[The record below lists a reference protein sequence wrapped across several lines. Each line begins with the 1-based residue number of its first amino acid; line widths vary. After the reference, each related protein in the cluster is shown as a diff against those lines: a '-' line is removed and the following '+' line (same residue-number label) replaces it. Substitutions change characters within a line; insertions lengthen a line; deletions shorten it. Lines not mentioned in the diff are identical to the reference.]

1 MECGTAQCFIATS
14 FAASVLMHHSE
25 GFPMSQLRLLAL
37 TTLVLCVVFTNT
49 SDAQTST
56 IDNEVKRMQGHWR
69 ITEMVENGS
78 VVPENQ
84 MRTSLPGGG
93 LVEIIDY
100 TLLFKSPVTG
110 VKSTKSFRLDPSVYP
125 KQIAILE
132 RDTVT
137 GLGIYQFDKGKLV
150 ICVANPKAEVPTD
163 FTAHNNSGRSLMV
176 MEAFSVDEGNPS
188 KLFLPPPPRTST
200 AQQPIKETNVEVV
213 EVKSPAAS
221 AAPTIIVNQA
231 PAPAPAVAANVA
243 GRILTDAEV
252 RAMLVGN
259 WRMNDGQGLL
269 DITLAPN
276 GTFTS
281 FRHNEAITTFHTV
294 FVATPISSGS
304 WRVQNGQLFMHVN
317 SSYRPDRVN
326 TTAVFAVRSIS
337 ATDALLVD
345 TLGRVAKV
353 IKLP

>member
-1 MECGTAQCFIATS
+1 MSKQS
-14 FAASVLMHHSE
+14 
-25 GFPMSQLRLLAL
+25 GFTILAL
-37 TTLVLCVVFTNT
+37 TLGLVLTNAALAQSST
-49 SDAQTST
+49 TDAE
-56 IDNEVKRMQGHWR
+56 IKRMQGHWR
-69 ITEMVENGS
+69 ITEMVENGY

-110 VKSTKSFRLDPSVYP
+110 VKSTKQFRLDPSVYP

-137 GLGIYQFDKGKLV
+137 GLGIYQFDQGKLV
-150 ICVANPKAEVPTD
+150 ICVANPKSETPTD
-163 FTAHNNSGRSLMV
+163 FTAHSNSGRSLMV
-176 MEAFSVDEGNPS
+176 LESFSVDESDHS
-188 KLFLPPPPRTST
+188 KFQLPLPPRTTTARLPTST
-200 AQQPIKETNVEVV
+200 ANIDIVEVNN
-213 EVKSPAAS
+213 PATN

-231 PAPAPAVAANVA
+231 ATPASAVAANVA

-252 RAMLVGN
+252 RTMLVGN

-269 DITLAPN
+269 DITLAAN
-276 GTFTS
+276 GTFSS
-281 FRHNEAITTFHTV
+281 FRHNEAINTFHTV
-294 FVATPISSGS
+294 FMATPISSGS

-317 SSYRPDRVN
+317 SSYRADRVN

>member
-1 MECGTAQCFIATS
+1 
-14 FAASVLMHHSE
+14 
-25 GFPMSQLRLLAL
+25 MSQNSAF
-37 TTLVLCVVFTNT
+37 TLVAVALSIVLTNT
-49 SDAQTST
+49 ADAQSSTSG
-56 IDNEVKRMQGHWR
+56 NELKRMQGHWR
-69 ITEMVENGS
+69 ITEMVENGY
-78 VVPENQ
+78 VVPEHQ

-93 LVEIIDY
+93 LLEIIDY

-110 VKSTKSFRLDPSVYP
+110 VKTAKSFRLDPSVYP

-150 ICVANPKAEVPTD
+150 ICVANPKSETPTD

-176 MEAFSVDEGNPS
+176 MESFSIDEGNS
-188 KLFLPPPPRTST
+188 GKLFLPPPPRTTSARPP
-200 AQQPIKETNVEVV
+200 AQATNFDII
-213 EVKSPAAS
+213 EVKTPATN

-231 PAPAPAVAANVA
+231 PSQTPAIAGNVA

-269 DITLAPN
+269 DITLAPD

-304 WRVQNGQLFMHVN
+304 WRVQNGQLFLHVN
-317 SSYRPDRVN
+317 SSYRADRVN

-337 ATDALLVD
+337 SAGALLVD

>member
-1 MECGTAQCFIATS
+1 
-14 FAASVLMHHSE
+14 
-25 GFPMSQLRLLAL
+25 MSQLRVFSLLAL
-37 TTLVLCVVFTNT
+37 ALSVIFSNT
-49 SDAQTST
+49 SDAQVST
-56 IDNEVKRMQGHWR
+56 ADNEVKRMQGHWR

-150 ICVANPKAEVPTD
+150 ICVANPKAEIPTD
-163 FTAHNNSGRSLMV
+163 FTAHTNSGRSLMV
-176 MEAFSVDEGNPS
+176 MESFSVDEGNQG
-188 KLFLPPPPRTST
+188 KLFLPPPPRTSL
-200 AQQPIKETNVEVV
+200 ARPAVQETNIDVV
-213 EVKSPAAS
+213 EVKPAAAS
-221 AAPTIIVNQA
+221 SAPTIIVNQA
-231 PAPAPAVAANVA
+231 PAPAPAVASNVA

-269 DITLAPN
+269 DITLAAN
-276 GTFTS
+276 GTFSS

>member
-1 MECGTAQCFIATS
+1 
-14 FAASVLMHHSE
+14 
-25 GFPMSQLRLLAL
+25 MSQNSAFTLIAL
-37 TTLVLCVVFTNT
+37 TLSIVLTNT
-49 SDAQTST
+49 ADAQSSTS
-56 IDNEVKRMQGHWR
+56 DNELKRMQGHWR
-69 ITEMVENGS
+69 ITEMVENGY

-84 MRTSLPGGG
+84 IRTSLPGGG
-93 LVEIIDY
+93 LLEIIDY

-110 VKSTKSFRLDPSVYP
+110 VKTAKSFRLDPSVYP

-150 ICVANPKAEVPTD
+150 ICVANPKSETPTD

-176 MEAFSVDEGNPS
+176 MESFSIDEGNS
-188 KLFLPPPPRTST
+188 DKLFLPPPPRTTSARPP
-200 AQQPIKETNVEVV
+200 AQATNVDIIEVPT
-213 EVKSPAAS
+213 PATN

-231 PAPAPAVAANVA
+231 PSQPPAIAGNVA

-304 WRVQNGQLFMHVN
+304 WRVQNGQLFLHVS
-317 SSYRPDRVN
+317 SSYRADRVN

-337 ATDALLVD
+337 SADALLVD

>member
-1 MECGTAQCFIATS
+1 MSRRTAFTII
-14 FAASVLMHHSE
+14 
-25 GFPMSQLRLLAL
+25 AL
-37 TTLVLCVVFTNT
+37 TLSLVFSNA
-49 SDAQTST
+49 SNAQSSVS
-56 IDNEVKRMQGHWR
+56 DNEVKRMQGHWR

-78 VVPENQ
+78 VISENQ

-93 LVEIIDY
+93 LAEIIDY

-150 ICVANPKAEVPTD
+150 ICVANPKAEIPTD
-163 FTAHNNSGRSLMV
+163 FTAHSNSGRSLIV
-176 MEAFSVDEGNPS
+176 MESFSIDEENQG
-188 KLFLPPPPRTST
+188 KLFLPPPPRTTSARPP
-200 AQQPIKETNVEVV
+200 AQATNVDIV
-213 EVKSPAAS
+213 EVKTPASNAS
-221 AAPTIIVNQA
+221 PTIIVNQA
-231 PAPAPAVAANVA
+231 PAPAPAVAANIA
-243 GRILTDAEV
+243 GRVLTDAEV
-252 RAMLVGN
+252 RTMLVGN

-269 DITLAPN
+269 DITLASN
-276 GTFTS
+276 GTFSS

-317 SSYRPDRVN
+317 SSYRADRVN

-337 ATDALLVD
+337 TTDALLVD

>member
-1 MECGTAQCFIATS
+1 
-14 FAASVLMHHSE
+14 
-25 GFPMSQLRLLAL
+25 MSQNSAFTLIAL
-37 TTLVLCVVFTNT
+37 TLSIVLTITADAQSST
-49 SDAQTST
+49 SD
-56 IDNEVKRMQGHWR
+56 NELKRMQGHWR
-69 ITEMVENGS
+69 ITEMVENGY

-93 LVEIIDY
+93 LLEIIDY

-110 VKSTKSFRLDPSVYP
+110 VKTAKSFRLDPSVYP

-150 ICVANPKAEVPTD
+150 ICVANPKSETPTD

-176 MEAFSVDEGNPS
+176 MESFSIDEGNS
-188 KLFLPPPPRTST
+188 GKLFLPPPPRTTSARPP
-200 AQQPIKETNVEVV
+200 AQATNVDII
-213 EVKSPAAS
+213 EVKTPVTN

-231 PAPAPAVAANVA
+231 PSQTPAIAGNVA

-304 WRVQNGQLFMHVN
+304 WRVQNGQLFLHVN
-317 SSYRPDRVN
+317 SSYRADRVN

-337 ATDALLVD
+337 SADAILVD

>member
-1 MECGTAQCFIATS
+1 
-14 FAASVLMHHSE
+14 
-25 GFPMSQLRLLAL
+25 MSHLRVLAL
-37 TTLVLCVVFTNT
+37 SALAFTVLFSNRTN
-49 SDAQTST
+49 AQSS
-56 IDNEVKRMQGHWR
+56 IADNELKRMQGHWR

-78 VVPENQ
+78 VVTENQ

-150 ICVANPKAEVPTD
+150 ICVANPKAEIPTD
-163 FTAHNNSGRSLMV
+163 FTAHSNSGRSLMV
-176 MEAFSVDEGNPS
+176 MESFSIDEGNPD
-188 KLFLPPPPRTST
+188 KLFLPPPPRTASP
-200 AQQPIKETNVEVV
+200 QPPAKKTNVEVV

-221 AAPTIIVNQA
+221 GAPTIIVNQA
-231 PAPAPAVAANVA
+231 PAPTPAPTPAPAVAANVA

-269 DITLAPN
+269 DITLASN
-276 GTFTS
+276 GTFSS